1 MTPNQEKQK
10 DRARQE
16 AEHHANNSNVT
27 GSLPERRFKSR
38 TEMQGEEMLK
48 DAEKE
53 GLHMEIE

>member
-1 MTPNQEKQK
+1 
-10 DRARQE
+10 
-16 AEHHANNSNVT
+16 
-27 GSLPERRFKSR
+27 LPERRFKSR